1 LKKLNRKKKITK
13 INKFEKNISVY
24 LFTNLNLWYII
35 ILSNKKRNSLEEE
48 SKMTVYEIRY
58 FLHKVD
64 GNDFSKPEVCMSL
77 KAAKKRA
84 SKVAKESDFDV
95 VYTINEKQ
103 V

>member
-1 LKKLNRKKKITK
+1 
-13 INKFEKNISVY
+13 
-24 LFTNLNLWYII
+24 
-35 ILSNKKRNSLEEE
+35 
-48 SKMTVYEIRY
+48 MTVYEIRY